1 MQARSEFHMKRIKL
15 ELVASRKVS
24 TALTVISSTFSRKQ
38 LSSRQ
43 LFLLLYVV
51 RYREHFSSMVL
62 LLENESYNSALRL
75 WRFDVC
81 STIHF

>member
-1 MQARSEFHMKRIKL
+1 MKRIKL